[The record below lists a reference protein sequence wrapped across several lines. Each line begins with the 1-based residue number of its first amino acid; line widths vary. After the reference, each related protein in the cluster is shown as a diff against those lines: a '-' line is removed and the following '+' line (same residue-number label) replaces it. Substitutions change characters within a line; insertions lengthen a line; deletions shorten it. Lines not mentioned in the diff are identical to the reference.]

1 MFLLSLPPCDP
12 CGDLA
17 REASVGQSA
26 GKGQGHWMWDGDFPP
41 KRAGQNPVFGVC
53 VKLRFGFHWFLQQ
66 ILQGKNHFYLL
77 LPAAACAGMSPP
89 QRHSRAGTT
98 RYYHW
103 LCPWK
108 GLRFQVFPQ
117 SFSSQWLSLF
127 RVMLMPALHL
137 PGCQFPSPSRGTELP
152 KEALQPWDLG
162 SCRFRFC
169 QTWALLSAD
178 GNSLKRTYV
187 VAIDLAVSW
196 QPVKSRAKG
205 WAAE

>member
-1 MFLLSLPPCDP
+1 MFLLSLPQCDP

-89 QRHSRAGTT
+89 PGT
-98 RYYHW
+98 
-103 LCPWK
+103 
-108 GLRFQVFPQ
+108 QQ
-117 SFSSQWLSLF
+117 SWHNKVLPLALSMERVTFSDFSSVFQLPVAKFVSCDAYASSASPWLPVSQ
-127 RVMLMPALHL
+127 P
-137 PGCQFPSPSRGTELP
+137 FPR
-152 KEALQPWDLG
+152 D
-162 SCRFRFC
+162 
-169 QTWALLSAD
+169 
-178 GNSLKRTYV
+178 
-187 VAIDLAVSW
+187 
-196 QPVKSRAKG
+196 RA
-205 WAAE
+205 A